1 MSSVFL
7 ERLQVGDMVYMT
19 DAWPLESYLA
29 TLPARPPTHITP
41 FCQNGY
47 VASWTIHEG
56 TLYLTAVST
65 EPFARLFA
73 DHPGPVA
80 ATWFSG
86 IIHGRHGD
94 WRYNG
99 YPPRKF
105 WHDEIVLD
113 IVAGQVV
120 REWVLDL
127 RAVPDQTDEEVRLS
141 LPTFLW
147 PARLRDDREVS

>member
-1 MSSVFL
+1 M
-7 ERLQVGDMVYMT
+7 ERLQAGGMAYT
-19 DAWPLESYLA
+19 IDAWPLESYLA
-29 TLPARPPTHITP
+29 TLPTRPATQITP
-41 FCQNGY
+41 FCQHGY

-86 IIHGRHGD
+86 IIHGWHGD
-94 WRYNG
+94 RRYNG
-99 YPPRKF
+99 YRARKF
-105 WHDEIVLD
+105 SNDEIVLE
-113 IVAGQVV
+113 IAAGQVV

-127 RAVPDQTDEEVRLS
+127 RAVPDQTDDELRLS
-141 LPTFLW
+141 LPAFLW
-147 PARLRDDREVS
+147 PARLRD